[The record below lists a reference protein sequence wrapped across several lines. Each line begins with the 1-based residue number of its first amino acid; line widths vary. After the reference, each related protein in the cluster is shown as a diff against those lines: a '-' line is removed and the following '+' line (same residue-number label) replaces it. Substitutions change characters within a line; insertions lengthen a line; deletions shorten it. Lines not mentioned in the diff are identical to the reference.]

1 MNGRD
6 EPGSSGRGR
15 RPIALA
21 VAASAV
27 VIALSLLWSAAES
40 HYRSCLAK
48 VEAKYPAVPVSAF
61 VGRDKQSVGPLKASF
76 AKERGTAA
84 DACHRFF

>member
-6 EPGSSGRGR
+6 EPGSHGGGR
-15 RPIALA
+15 RPIALV
-21 VAASAV
+21 VAASAI

-48 VEAKYPAVPVSAF
+48 ADAKYPAVPVSAF
-61 VGRDKQSVGPLKASF
+61 VGRDKQSVGPLKVSF
-76 AKERGTAA
+76 AKERAA
-84 DACHRFF
+84 AANDCHRVF